1 MANPGCDTPG
11 TPMLPAMPG
20 LFHSGR
26 RLQYTPFGGSNNNH
40 LHMLA
45 FSHRFTF
52 GLCVSVI
59 ALTAVVIASV
69 TLMFHKQQDNALL
82 LQRIKMLKTENAA
95 LRHQVRQFTAVQT
108 DTLHRDLTQPAAV
121 APAAASSE
129 LASDS

>member
-1 MANPGCDTPG
+1 
-11 TPMLPAMPG
+11 
-20 LFHSGR
+20 
-26 RLQYTPFGGSNNNH
+26 
-40 LHMLA
+40 MLA

-82 LQRIKMLKTENAA
+82 LQRINMLKTENAA

-108 DTLHRDLTQPAAV
+108 DTLHRDLTQPAAA